1 MTVGSE
7 EFVVEEPRGLLSRG
21 ELRADLRPTLLTML
35 VVALAGVLLGL
46 LWALIAP
53 GQATVTT
60 AAGAS
65 SPLAAESDHV
75 FDATAIFFL
84 LATAYGV
91 VVGTLAWRRVDRRGP
106 VTLLGVGVA
115 TTAGAWVAAFVGT
128 ALAGPLTDRSPIG
141 VLLDRAEAT
150 GSATAGAPIP
160 ATLSTVPATIGS
172 FWTVLGAGLGA
183 VLAYLLCAIALG
195 EDDMSRTAD
204 VQST

>member
-1 MTVGSE
+1 MTLESE
-7 EFVVEEPRGLLSRG
+7 EFVAEEPRGTLSRD
-21 ELRADLRPTLLTML
+21 ELRADLRPTVLTVV

-46 LWALIAP
+46 LWALVAP

-60 AAGAS
+60 ATGAS

-91 VVGTLAWRRVDRRGP
+91 VVGALAWRRVERRGP
-106 VTLLGVGVA
+106 VTLLGIGLA
-115 TTAGAWVAAFVGT
+115 TTAGAWLAAFVGT

-150 GSATAGAPIP
+150 GSAVAGAPIP

-195 EDDMSRTAD
+195 EDDMGRTPGE
-204 VQST
+204 Q

>member
-91 VVGTLAWRRVDRRGP
+91 VVGALAWRRVDRRGP

>member
-1 MTVGSE
+1 VTLESE
-7 EFVVEEPRGLLSRG
+7 EFVAEEPRGILSRD
-21 ELRADLRPTLLTML
+21 ELRADLRPTVLTVV

-46 LWALIAP
+46 LWALVAP

-60 AAGAS
+60 ATGAS

-84 LATAYGV
+84 LVTAYGV
-91 VVGTLAWRRVDRRGP
+91 VVGALAWRRVERRGP
-106 VTLLGVGVA
+106 VTLLGIGLA
-115 TTAGAWVAAFVGT
+115 TTAGAWLAAFVGT
-128 ALAGPLTDRSPIG
+128 ALAGPLTDRHPIG

-150 GSATAGAPIP
+150 GSAVAGAPIP

-195 EDDMSRTAD
+195 ADDLGRSGP
-204 VQST
+204 

>member
-1 MTVGSE
+1 MSVGTD
-7 EFVVEEPRGLLSRG
+7 EFVPEEPHGLLSRG
-21 ELRADLRPTLLTML
+21 ELLGDLRPTVLTAV

-46 LWALIAP
+46 LWALVAP

-65 SPLAAESDHV
+65 SPLATESDHV

-91 VVGTLAWRRVDRRGP
+91 VVGVLAWRRADRRGP
-106 VTLLGVGVA
+106 VLLVGIGLA
-115 TTAGAWVAAFVGT
+115 TTAGAWLAAFVGT
-128 ALAGPLTDRSPIG
+128 ALAGPLTDRHPIG

-150 GSATAGAPIP
+150 GSAAGGAPIP

-195 EDDMSRTAD
+195 EDDMCRTAGEH
-204 VQST
+204 